1 MRIKSLYLNNQRKVR
16 TVTDKE
22 KMKLLADMFGVETS
36 KITPETQLD
45 SLVWDSINKITFS
58 ALVND
63 HFEKTARSSELKMAS
78 TIHDLLKIME

>member
-1 MRIKSLYLNNQRKVR
+1 LNNQQKVQ

-36 KITPETQLD
+36 KITPEIQLD

-63 HFEKTARSSELKMAS
+63 HFEKTTHSSELKTVS